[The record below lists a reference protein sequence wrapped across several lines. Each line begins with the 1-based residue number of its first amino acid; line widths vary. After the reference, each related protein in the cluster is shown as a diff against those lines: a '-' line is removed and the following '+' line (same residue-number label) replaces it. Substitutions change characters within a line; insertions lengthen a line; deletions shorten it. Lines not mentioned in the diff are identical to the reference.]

1 MADKKEKPGELQTA
15 DKKVKIKL
23 RFTHQQ
29 MVLLERLKQEGKF
42 GQSYDEIIP
51 AVFREY
57 VKQTFGVGGL

>member
-1 MADKKEKPGELQTA
+1 MADKNEKTGGSETA
-15 DKKVKIKL
+15 GKTVKVKV

-29 MVLLERLKQEGKF
+29 MVLLERLKAEGRF
-42 GQSYDEIIP
+42 GDNYEEVIP

>member
-1 MADKKEKPGELQTA
+1 MADTKEQPTA
-15 DKKVKIKL
+15 DKKVKIKV

-42 GQSYDEIIP
+42 GQSYEELIP

-57 VKQTFGVGGL
+57 VKQTFGLGGL

>member
-1 MADKKEKPGELQTA
+1 MTNKKA
-15 DKKVKIKL
+15 KIKV

-29 MVLLERLKQEGKF
+29 MVLLDNLKREGKF
-42 GQSYDEIIP
+42 GQSYEEIIP